1 MLHTLLHSQS
11 YALRFSL
18 YSSLQETQS
27 SNSSHSQ
34 RRSIST
40 FNHIHFHLIYIYT
53 HMIHAELK
61 ILFYLPLTFNK
72 ILLHSYFF
80 ILNKNSSIY
89 MINSVTTYTTFI
101 NTNSIWIKWG
111 SLELTLTSVGLAW
124 HSRLFKRSTF
134 CRSFRIWG

>member
-1 MLHTLLHSQS
+1 MLHALLHSQS

-61 ILFYLPLTFNK
+61 ILFYLPLTLNTCYIHIFLFWTK
-72 ILLHSYFF
+72 TRVYIWSIVLQLTPRLLT
-80 ILNKNSSIY
+80 L
-89 MINSVTTYTTFI
+89 
-101 NTNSIWIKWG
+101 NSIWIKRG

-124 HSRLFKRSTF
+124 HGRLFKRSTF
-134 CRSFRIWG
+134 CRSFRIWA